1 MMDTAPAML
10 AADTAQIARFVHAL
24 FRYADPDSVV
34 ALRSFYDDASS
45 VHQIGVY
52 RIADGLEGLVA
63 AATAQATR
71 CSQHP
76 RPVVFCPPVA
86 TFTEGP
92 QAREQNLING
102 LALSVECD
110 MAPNDARTRLEGLL
124 GPATLV
130 VRSGGCWTDEQTGE
144 VQDKLHLHWR
154 LTEPTRD
161 AATHTALKQARS
173 LAAVLVGGDRSNAPT
188 VHPIRWPG
196 SWHRKDRP
204 RLAVIVA
211 ENDAELE
218 LSDAL
223 ERLADALPAMDLP
236 ASAILTAHGG
246 AQPEIGEARDTS
258 VLIQQILTAAD
269 YHAPLVALAM
279 RYLKG
284 GMTPAQVV
292 LTLRGLLLAVPEAQR
307 DIKDGSTL
315 PGRWQARY
323 DDTPRAVSTACRKL
337 GNEGTGLDGA
347 SASVASSD
355 GAWPEPID
363 FLADAE
369 MTGAPELRPEH
380 LPPAIAPFVADTAA
394 RMGVDPATVALAAL
408 VTLSSVAHETWRLQ
422 PKQIDDTWREGARIW
437 GAIVGDPSIL
447 KTPVIQAATKPID
460 HIDIL
465 ARGRHE
471 RAMAEYR
478 AEMAALK
485 ADNAPPGSGPPPPRL
500 DRYLVENSTVEAL
513 TEVLRDDPEAKQR
526 VPMGKVLIRQDEMSE
541 WLANMDRYRA
551 GGRGGSDRG
560 AYLRL
565 YNGTRFVVDRVGRGT
580 LSISSWSA
588 CIIGGIQPEPI
599 QRIAR
604 EAADDGLLQRFCYA
618 VPARQDRGI
627 DRKPDQAS
635 TERYNGLV
643 NAMAGLLPPAAFP
656 GALPRVVVL
665 HPDAQV
671 HRLAV
676 LDLAEAVAAMPD
688 TSSRMKSALGK
699 WPGLFARMTLLF
711 QLIDHADALHRGI
724 APPNVMVVPEAVAR
738 RSAAYLRDMLLP
750 HLLRAEAV
758 MFSSVQSGHARWI
771 AGFILSRGEGRIA
784 LRDVVRAYGPL
795 KAPEQRN
802 ELLSVMQ
809 SLETMG
815 WLKAEPQENPAR
827 PPTAWEVNPLVRER
841 FARRAAEER
850 AARQLAKAR
859 IAATLARVGQTQD
872 AAEDADNDLSAA
884 LGAG

>member
-24 FRYADPDSVV
+24 FRYADPDSIV
-34 ALRSFYDDASS
+34 ALRSFFDDASS
-45 VHQIGVY
+45 VHQMGLCRIG
-52 RIADGLEGLVA
+52 DGLEGLVA
-63 AATAQATR
+63 AATEQATR
-71 CSQHP
+71 CAQHP

-86 TFTEGP
+86 TFAEGP
-92 QAREQNLING
+92 QAREQDLVNG

-110 MAPNDARTRLEGLL
+110 AAPNDARARLEWLL

-130 VRSGGCWTDEQTGE
+130 VRSGGHWINDQTGE

-154 LTEPTRD
+154 LNEPTRD
-161 AATHTALKQARS
+161 AAAHAALKQARS
-173 LAAVLVGGDRSNAPT
+173 LAACLVGGDRSNAPP

-196 SWHRKDRP
+196 SWHRKASP
-204 RLAVIVA
+204 RLAVIIA
-211 ENDAELE
+211 ESDAELD
-218 LSDAL
+218 LDDAL
-223 ERLADALPAMDLP
+223 ERLANASPLAETTGRALPA
-236 ASAILTAHGG
+236 TGVTV
-246 AQPEIGEARDTS
+246 QPETGETRDTS
-258 VLIQQILTAAD
+258 VLIQQILTGSD

-284 GMTPAQVV
+284 GMAPAQVV

-307 DIKDGSTL
+307 DIKDGSTV

-323 DDTPRAVSTACRKL
+323 DDAPRAVSTACRKL
-337 GNEGTGLDGA
+337 GDGGTTAECGDA
-347 SASVASSD
+347 SQASTD

-408 VTLSSVAHETWRLQ
+408 VTLSSVAHEAWRLQ

-447 KTPVIQAATKPID
+447 KTPVIQAATRPID
-460 HIDIL
+460 NIDIL
-465 ARGRHE
+465 ARGRHAL
-471 RAMAEYR
+471 AMAEHR

-580 LSISSWSA
+580 LSLSSWSA

-627 DRKPDQAS
+627 DRKPDHAA
-635 TERYNGLV
+635 TERYHGLV

-656 GALPRVVVL
+656 GAEPRVVVL
-665 HPDAQV
+665 HADAQV
-671 HRLAV
+671 HRAAI

-688 TSSRMKSALGK
+688 TSSRLKSALGK

-711 QLIDHADALHRGI
+711 QLIDHADALLKGVE
-724 APPNVMVVPEAVAR
+724 PPDVMVVPEPVAR
-738 RSAAYLRDMLLP
+738 RSAAYLRDVLLP

-771 AGFILSRGEGRIA
+771 AGFILSREDGRLA

-795 KAPEQRN
+795 KAPEQRH

-815 WLKAEPQENPAR
+815 WLRAEPQENPAR

-841 FARRAAEER
+841 FARRATEER
-850 AARQLAKAR
+850 MARQQAKAR
-859 IAATLARVGQTQD
+859 IAATLVRVRQAPGVDEGSDDDST
-872 AAEDADNDLSAA
+872 A
-884 LGAG
+884 LGVA

>member
-1 MMDTAPAML
+1 MMGEARAVL
-10 AADTAQIARFVHAL
+10 QADTTQIARFVHAM

-34 ALRSFYDDASS
+34 ALRSFFDDASS
-45 VHQIGVY
+45 VHQMGVCRIG
-52 RIADGLEGLVA
+52 DGLEGLVA
-63 AATAQATR
+63 AAAVQATG
-71 CSQHP
+71 CAQHP

-86 TFTEGP
+86 TFAQGP
-92 QAREQNLING
+92 QAREQDLLNG

-110 MAPNDARTRLEGLL
+110 TAPNDARARLEGLL

-130 VRSGGCWTDEQTGE
+130 VRSGGCWIDDQTGQ

-154 LTEPTRD
+154 LTEPTRG
-161 AATHTALKQARS
+161 AAEHAALKQART
-173 LAAVLVGGDRSNAPT
+173 LAAALVGGDRSNTPP

-196 SWHRKDRP
+196 SWHRKASP
-204 RLAVIVA
+204 RLAVIIA
-211 ENDAELE
+211 ESETELE

-223 ERLADALPAMDLP
+223 EILADASPVEELPGTVIRAAGVDAL
-236 ASAILTAHGG
+236 
-246 AQPEIGEARDTS
+246 PEIGEARDTS

-269 YHAPLVALAM
+269 YHAPLVTLAM

-284 GMTPAQVV
+284 GMAPAQVV
-292 LTLRGLLLAVPEAQR
+292 LTLRGLLLAVPDAQR
-307 DIKDGSTL
+307 DIKDGSTV

-323 DDTPRAVSTACRKL
+323 DDAPRAVTTACRKL
-337 GNEGTGLDGA
+337 GNSATTPAGTQA
-347 SASVASSD
+347 SEASTDV
-355 GAWPEPID
+355 AWPEPID

-422 PKQIDDTWREGARIW
+422 PKQVDDTWREGARIW

-447 KTPVIQAATKPID
+447 KTPVIQAATRPID
-460 HIDIL
+460 NIDIL
-465 ARGRHE
+465 SRGRHE
-471 RAMAEYR
+471 LAMAEHR
-478 AEMAALK
+478 TELAALK

-580 LSISSWSA
+580 LSISSWFA

-627 DRKPDQAS
+627 DRKPDYAS
-635 TERYNGLV
+635 TERYHGLV
-643 NAMAGLLPPAAFP
+643 KAMAGLLPPAAFP
-656 GALPRVVVL
+656 GAEPRVVVL
-665 HPDAQV
+665 HPDAQT
-671 HRLAV
+671 HRAAI

-688 TSSRMKSALGK
+688 TSSRLKAALGK

-711 QLIDHADALHRGI
+711 QLIDHADALHRGVE
-724 APPNVMVVPEAVAR
+724 PPDVMVVPEAVAR
-738 RSAAYLRDMLLP
+738 RSAAYLRDVLLP

-758 MFSSVQSGHARWI
+758 MFSSVQPGHARWI
-771 AGFILSRGEGRIA
+771 AGFILSREDGRLA

-795 KAPEQRN
+795 KAPEQRH

-841 FARRAAEER
+841 FARRAAEEL
-850 AARQLAKAR
+850 AARQQAKAR
-859 IAATLARVGQTQD
+859 IAATLVRVRQAPGGS
-872 AAEDADNDLSAA
+872 EGADNDSAAA
-884 LGAG
+884 LGAA

>member
-1 MMDTAPAML
+1 MMGTDPAAL
-10 AADTAQIARFVHAL
+10 QADTTQIARFVRAL

-34 ALRSFYDDASS
+34 ALRSFFDDASS
-45 VHQIGVY
+45 VHKMGICRIG
-52 RIADGLEGLVA
+52 DGLEGLVA
-63 AATAQATR
+63 AATAQATG
-71 CSQHP
+71 CAQHP

-86 TFTEGP
+86 TFAEGP
-92 QAREQNLING
+92 QAREQDLVNG

-110 MAPNDARTRLEGLL
+110 MAPDQARARLEGLL

-130 VRSGGCWTDEQTGE
+130 VRSGGCWIDEQTGE

-161 AATHTALKQARS
+161 AAAHAALKQART
-173 LAAVLVGGDRSNAPT
+173 LAAALVGGDRSNAPP

-204 RLAVIVA
+204 RLALIIA
-211 ENDAELE
+211 ESDTELE
-218 LSDAL
+218 LGDAL
-223 ERLADALPAMDLP
+223 ELLADAWPTAEPTGTAIPA
-236 ASAILTAHGG
+236 AGTG
-246 AQPEIGEARDTS
+246 APPETGEARDTS
-258 VLIQQILTAAD
+258 VLIQQIITATE
-269 YHAPLVALAM
+269 YHTPLVALAM

-284 GMTPAQVV
+284 GMAPAQVV

-307 DIKDGSTL
+307 DIKDGNTV

-323 DDTPRAVSTACRKL
+323 DDAPRAVTTACRKL
-337 GNEGTGLDGA
+337 GDGSFTPDGVDAPEGST
-347 SASVASSD
+347 D

-447 KTPVIQAATKPID
+447 KTPVIQAATRPID
-460 HIDIL
+460 NIDIL

-471 RAMAEYR
+471 LAMAAHR

-485 ADNAPPGSGPPPPRL
+485 ADNAPAGSGPPPPRL

-565 YNGTRFVVDRVGRGT
+565 YNGTRFVV
-580 LSISSWSA
+580 
-588 CIIGGIQPEPI
+588 
-599 QRIAR
+599 
-604 EAADDGLLQRFCYA
+604 
-618 VPARQDRGI
+618 
-627 DRKPDQAS
+627 
-635 TERYNGLV
+635 
-643 NAMAGLLPPAAFP
+643 
-656 GALPRVVVL
+656 
-665 HPDAQV
+665 
-671 HRLAV
+671 
-676 LDLAEAVAAMPD
+676 
-688 TSSRMKSALGK
+688 
-699 WPGLFARMTLLF
+699 
-711 QLIDHADALHRGI
+711 
-724 APPNVMVVPEAVAR
+724 
-738 RSAAYLRDMLLP
+738 
-750 HLLRAEAV
+750 
-758 MFSSVQSGHARWI
+758 
-771 AGFILSRGEGRIA
+771 
-784 LRDVVRAYGPL
+784 
-795 KAPEQRN
+795 
-802 ELLSVMQ
+802 
-809 SLETMG
+809 
-815 WLKAEPQENPAR
+815 
-827 PPTAWEVNPLVRER
+827 
-841 FARRAAEER
+841 
-850 AARQLAKAR
+850 
-859 IAATLARVGQTQD
+859 
-872 AAEDADNDLSAA
+872 
-884 LGAG
+884 

>member
-1 MMDTAPAML
+1 MDTAPAKL
-10 AADTAQIARFVHAL
+10 AADAAQIARFVYAL

-34 ALRSFYDDASS
+34 ALRSFFDDASS
-45 VHQIGVY
+45 VHQTGVCRIG
-52 RIADGLEGLVA
+52 DGLEGLVA
-63 AATAQATR
+63 AATAQATG
-71 CSQHP
+71 CAQHP

-86 TFTEGP
+86 TFAEGP
-92 QAREQNLING
+92 QAREQDLLNG

-110 MAPNDARTRLEGLL
+110 TAPNEARLRLEGLL

-130 VRSGGCWTDEQTGE
+130 VRSGGCWIDDQTGA

-161 AATHTALKQARS
+161 AATHAALKQART
-173 LAAVLVGGDRSNAPT
+173 LAAALVGGDRSNAPP

-196 SWHRKDRP
+196 SWHRKGSP
-204 RLAVIVA
+204 RLAVIIA
-211 ENDAELE
+211 ESDAELE
-218 LSDAL
+218 LGDAL
-223 ERLADALPAMDLP
+223 EVLADALPAAEP
-236 ASAILTAHGG
+236 TRTAIHAAGVPV
-246 AQPEIGEARDTS
+246 QSEIGEARDTS

-284 GMTPAQVV
+284 GMAPAQVV

-307 DIKDGSTL
+307 DIKDGHAV

-323 DDTPRAVSTACRKL
+323 DDAPRAVTTARRKL
-337 GNEGTGLDGA
+337 GEGGTTPDG
-347 SASVASSD
+347 SD
-355 GAWPEPID
+355 APEGAPDAAWPEPID

-447 KTPVIQAATKPID
+447 KTPVIQAATRPID
-460 HIDIL
+460 NIDML

-471 RAMAEYR
+471 LAMTEHR

-627 DRKPDQAS
+627 DRKPDHAS
-635 TERYNGLV
+635 TERYHGLV
-643 NAMAGLLPPAAFP
+643 KEMAGLLPPAAFP
-656 GALPRVVVL
+656 GAEPRVVVL
-665 HPDAQV
+665 HPDAQA
-671 HRLAV
+671 HRAAI

-688 TSSRMKSALGK
+688 TSSRLKAALGK

-711 QLIDHADALHRGI
+711 QLIDHADALHRGVE
-724 APPNVMVVPEAVAR
+724 PPEVMVVPEPVAR
-738 RSAAYLRDMLLP
+738 RSAAYLRDVLLP

-771 AGFILSRGEGRIA
+771 AGFILSREDGRIA

-795 KAPEQRN
+795 KAPERRH

-850 AARQLAKAR
+850 TARQQAKAR
-859 IAATLARVGQTQD
+859 IAATLARVRQVPGG
-872 AAEDADNDLSAA
+872 AEGADNDSTAA
-884 LGAG
+884 LGVA

>member
-1 MMDTAPAML
+1 MG
-10 AADTAQIARFVHAL
+10 ICR
-24 FRYADPDSVV
+24 
-34 ALRSFYDDASS
+34 
-45 VHQIGVY
+45 IG
-52 RIADGLEGLVA
+52 DGLEGLVA

-71 CSQHP
+71 CAQHP

-86 TFTEGP
+86 TFAEGP
-92 QAREQNLING
+92 QAREQDLVNG

-110 MAPNDARTRLEGLL
+110 TAPNDARLRLEGLL

-130 VRSGGCWTDEQTGE
+130 VRSGGCWIDDQTGE

-161 AATHTALKQARS
+161 AATHAALKQART
-173 LAAVLVGGDRSNAPT
+173 LAAALVGGDRSNAPP

-196 SWHRKDRP
+196 SWHRKGSP
-204 RLAVIVA
+204 RLAVIIA
-211 ENDAELE
+211 ESDAELE
-218 LSDAL
+218 LGDAL
-223 ERLADALPAMDLP
+223 EVLADALPAAELP
-236 ASAILTAHGG
+236 GTAIPAPG
-246 AQPEIGEARDTS
+246 AAAPAEIGEARDTS

-269 YHAPLVALAM
+269 YHAPLVTLAM

-284 GMTPAQVV
+284 GMAPAQVV

-307 DIKDGSTL
+307 DIKDGHAV
-315 PGRWQARY
+315 PGRWQARF
-323 DDTPRAVSTACRKL
+323 DDAPRAVTTACRKL
-337 GNEGTGLDGA
+337 GEGGTTPDGGDPA
-347 SASVASSD
+347 KGAPD
-355 GAWPEPID
+355 TAWPEPID

-380 LPPAIAPFVADTAA
+380 LPPAIAAFVADTAA

-447 KTPVIQAATKPID
+447 KTPVIQAATRPID
-460 HIDIL
+460 NIDIL

-471 RAMAEYR
+471 LAMAEHR
-478 AEMAALK
+478 AKMAALK

-635 TERYNGLV
+635 TERYHGLV
-643 NAMAGLLPPAAFP
+643 KAMAGLLPPAAFP
-656 GALPRVVVL
+656 GAEPRVVVL
-665 HPDAQV
+665 HPDAQA
-671 HRLAV
+671 HRAAI

-688 TSSRMKSALGK
+688 TSSRLKAALGK

-711 QLIDHADALHRGI
+711 QLIDHADALHRGVE
-724 APPNVMVVPEAVAR
+724 PPDVMVVPEPVAR
-738 RSAAYLRDMLLP
+738 RSAAYLRDVLLP

-771 AGFILSRGEGRIA
+771 AGFILSREDGRIA

-795 KAPEQRN
+795 KAPEQRH

-841 FARRAAEER
+841 FARRAADER
-850 AARQLAKAR
+850 TARRQAKAR
-859 IAATLARVGQTQD
+859 IAATLARVRQAPGG
-872 AAEDADNDLSAA
+872 AEGGDNDSTAA
-884 LGAG
+884 LGVA